1 MAKLALLAFAVVVLL
16 PAGPARAS
24 CIENGAGVGYRG
36 NWYGLSVADRQA
48 RCVEAER
55 RQAER
60 EERQRE
66 REAARDERTR
76 DREERQQRGAAG
88 GGASSAADAERRQ
101 QECLVDAN
109 ACPAPGGA
117 TGASE
122 GDSSTRSRRAR

>member
-1 MAKLALLAFAVVVLL
+1 MAKLALLAFAVVLLL
-16 PAGPARAS
+16 PAGRARAS
-24 CIENGAGVGYRG
+24 CIENGAGAGYRG
-36 NWYGLSVADRQA
+36 NWYALNAADRQA

-76 DREERQQRGAAG
+76 DREDRQQRGPAG

-101 QECLVDAN
+101 QECLVNAN
-109 ACPAPGGA
+109 ACTAPGGA
-117 TGASE
+117 TETTDA
-122 GDSSTRSRRAR
+122 DSSTRSRRAR

>member
-1 MAKLALLAFAVVVLL
+1 VAKLALLALAVMVLL
-16 PAGPARAS
+16 PVGPARAN
-24 CIENGAGVGYRG
+24 CFENGAGVGYRG
-36 NWYGLSVADRQA
+36 NWYALNAADRQA

-76 DREERQQRGAAG
+76 DRENRQRGPAA
-88 GGASSAADAERRQ
+88 GGASSPADAERRQ

-109 ACPAPGGA
+109 ACTAPGGSPG
-117 TGASE
+117 TSD
-122 GDSSTRSRRAR
+122 GDAPARSRRTR

>member
-1 MAKLALLAFAVVVLL
+1 MAKLALLAFAVALLL

-24 CIENGAGVGYRG
+24 CLDNGGGVGYRG
-36 NWYGLSVADRQA
+36 NWYALSAADRQA

-66 REAARDERTR
+66 RED
-76 DREERQQRGAAG
+76 RQQRGPAG
-88 GGASSAADAERRQ
+88 GGASNTADAERRQ

-109 ACPAPGGA
+109 ACTAPGGA
-117 TGASE
+117 TGTSDA
-122 GDSSTRSRRAR
+122 DPSTRSRRAR

>member
-1 MAKLALLAFAVVVLL
+1 VAKLALLAFAMVLLL
-16 PAGPARAS
+16 PAEPARAS
-24 CIENGAGVGYRG
+24 CIDNGAGVGYRG
-36 NWYGLSVADRQA
+36 NWYALGAADRQA

-76 DREERQQRGAAG
+76 DREDRQRKPAG

-109 ACPAPGGA
+109 ACTAPGGA
-117 TGASE
+117 TGTSD
-122 GDSSTRSRRAR
+122 GDSSPRSRRAR

>member
-1 MAKLALLAFAVVVLL
+1 MPKLALLALAVVVLL

-24 CIENGAGVGYRG
+24 CYDNGAGVGYRG
-36 NWYGLSVADRQA
+36 NWYALSAADRQA

-76 DREERQQRGAAG
+76 DREDRQRRPA

-109 ACPAPGGA
+109 ACSAPGSSPG
-117 TGASE
+117 TSD
-122 GDSSTRSRRAR
+122 GDASTRSRRPR

>member
-1 MAKLALLAFAVVVLL
+1 VPKLALLALAVVVLL

-24 CIENGAGVGYRG
+24 CYDNGAGVGYRG
-36 NWYGLSVADRQA
+36 NWYALSAADRQA

-66 REAARDERTR
+66 REATRDERTR
-76 DREERQQRGAAG
+76 DREDRQRGPAAG
-88 GGASSAADAERRQ
+88 GASGAADTERRQ

-109 ACPAPGGA
+109 ACSAPGSSPG
-117 TGASE
+117 TSD